1 RRKPSFPLR
10 RPQEGST
17 LEDLPILRDRP
28 AYRGGTTHL
37 GDFAPHHS
45 PQEVTQADFV
55 PVLKDLQLSRLPHP
69 DEFGSLRVLR
79 QELTRLTVSEG
90 YADDVRLKVG
100 ALLVALAE
108 KELEGRTLEVRTCGE
123 DKARDDLVGDC
134 FR

>member
-1 RRKPSFPLR
+1 MKPLPGTRSESFLYNPAQPRRKPSFHLR

-55 PVLKDLQLSRLPHP
+55 PVLEDLQLSRLPHP

-79 QELTRLTVSEG
+79 QELIRLPLHDDTRTQS
-90 YADDVRLKVG
+90 
-100 ALLVALAE
+100 LLD
-108 KELEGRTLEVRTCGE
+108 GRQLP
-123 DKARDDLVGDC
+123 DL
-134 FR
+134 R